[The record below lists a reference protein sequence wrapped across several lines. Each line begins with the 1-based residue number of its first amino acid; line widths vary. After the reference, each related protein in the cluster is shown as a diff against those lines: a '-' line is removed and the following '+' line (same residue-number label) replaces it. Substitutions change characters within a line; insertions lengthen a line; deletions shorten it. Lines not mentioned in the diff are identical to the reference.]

1 MHGWAL
7 SSDIWEYQMTA
18 LAGPEVRCIAY
29 DKRGCGR
36 SSHPGSGFDHDT
48 LADDLAAVIEQLG
61 LRGVTLVGHSMG
73 AGEIARYLSRHGT
86 SRIARAVLVAP
97 ITPFA
102 LKTPDNPSGVER
114 AVFDATVAELVEDR
128 PRYLAANAPG
138 FFGSSDAVS
147 PEMLQWGVRMAL
159 QSSLKASVQMLRS
172 NATTDFRPDLQSF
185 KIPTLI
191 VHGTADLS
199 APLELTARRTAQG
212 IPGSR
217 LEVYEGAG
225 HGLFLT
231 EKERFNRDLLAFV
244 RG

>member
-1 MHGWAL
+1 MQRRDAMRLVTAGFAGATATAAGGRRASGATRREQPHFVETADGNLLFFKDWGAGRPVLFVHGWAL

-114 AVFDATVAELVEDR
+114 AVFDATVAELVDR
-128 PRYLAANAPG
+128 FIQAPVRHYAELRPVMATAAD
-138 FFGSSDAVS
+138 DA
-147 PEMLQWGVRMAL
+147 E
-159 QSSLKASVQMLRS
+159 
-172 NATTDFRPDLQSF
+172 
-185 KIPTLI
+185 
-191 VHGTADLS
+191 
-199 APLELTARRTAQG
+199 
-212 IPGSR
+212 
-217 LEVYEGAG
+217 AG
-225 HGLFLT
+225 
-231 EKERFNRDLLAFV
+231 E
-244 RG
+244 